1 MARSKHPRGDEVSAR
16 SRANLRPA
24 PPAPRGNQRHLV
36 HGGYATIAADRLEG
50 RARLIFDALAADAP
64 MRDNAGE
71 LPSADAGAVLLL
83 AQALLRLEDVATY
96 LGESGFDPKQLS
108 ILDLEGRLRREALSL
123 MTALGLTPT
132 ARAKLGLDLA
142 RTIDAAEVMSE
153 PDPEKR
159 RLLIEGGQDGR

>member
-1 MARSKHPRGDEVSAR
+1 MARAKHPRGDEVSAR

-24 PPAPRGNQRHLV
+24 PPAPRGNQRHRV

-71 LPSADAGAVLLL
+71 LPSTDAGAVLLL

-108 ILDLEGRLRREALSL
+108 ILDLEGRLRREALAL

-132 ARAKLGLDLA
+132 ARAKLGATLVQVDLA
-142 RTIDAAEVMSE
+142 TAMSE
-153 PDPEKR
+153 PDAKR
-159 RLLIEGGQDGR
+159 RKKLLEQAGVLDA